1 LKTSP
6 AVLARR
12 RAKQRTR
19 RGEIRLTGRVN
30 DREHSGACHS
40 HTPPRRVLT
49 RNEALN
55 WQNPDPNR
63 FALNMKHVQR
73 WSIYG
78 PLPA

>member
-1 LKTSP
+1 MTQKPLST
-6 AVLARR
+6 AIDDNW
-12 RAKQRTR
+12 RAQVVQVYDIWH
-19 RGEIRLTGRVN
+19 GWYQVVELVDGRYQ
-30 DREHSGACHS
+30 
-40 HTPPRRVLT
+40 PRRVLT

-78 PLPA
+78 PLPT